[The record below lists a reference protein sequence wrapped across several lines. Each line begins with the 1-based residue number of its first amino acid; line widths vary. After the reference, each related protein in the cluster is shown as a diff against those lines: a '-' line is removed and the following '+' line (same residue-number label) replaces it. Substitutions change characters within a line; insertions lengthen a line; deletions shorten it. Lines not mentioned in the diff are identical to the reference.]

1 MCCSIEDYENE
12 TQRFVAKILLSP
24 RSLQI
29 QIGYGLLWLL
39 YKIAIL
45 LCLLPLLIAN
55 NNRIP
60 SRLLWTDIG
69 GHVIFWVEA
78 GTHIYAFREFYLRAK
93 YVKATVAILSGSL
106 AMAIVNRLRILD
118 RATDNYFYDPDL
130 TPKSDAMASA
140 VMLSL
145 YLVFNS
151 AFIVMKAMEI
161 GTKYHY
167 LKWEATVSSLDEENL
182 FLANERKHTEGL
194 SQEAI

>member
-1 MCCSIEDYENE
+1 MMCCSIEGYENE
-12 TQRFVAKILLSP
+12 TQRSVAKILLSP
-24 RSLQI
+24 WSLQI
-29 QIGYGLLWLL
+29 QIGFGVLWLL

-55 NNRIP
+55 DNRIP

-78 GTHIYAFREFYLRAK
+78 GTHIYAFRAFYLRAI
-93 YVKATVAILSGSL
+93 YVKATIAMLSGSL
-106 AMAIVNRLRILD
+106 AMAIVNRVRILD
-118 RATDNYFYDPDL
+118 RATDDYFYNPDL

-140 VMLSL
+140 VILSL

-161 GTKYHY
+161 GTKYHH
-167 LKWEATVSSLDEENL
+167 LKWDATVSS
-182 FLANERKHTEGL
+182 
-194 SQEAI
+194 